1 MSRNGDRE
9 GDEEVDSYKLS
20 EIFSIVPEYEG
31 DQIFLGTFL
40 NARDCAYNMANSDQ
54 RHLLMIHIKNK
65 LKGRAAQLI
74 SSRNPLSY
82 VEIKQLLNLHFGDSR
97 DLSSPI
103 QDLQRIRQ
111 TPNESPLT
119 FFNRLQVLN
128 AKMLASIQKSLALTA
143 EQKSAQCNLIDTM
156 ALNTLLTGLE
166 PSCLRV
172 KGSFQEAA
180 LIIFPSTPI
189 KNTEDGMKRW
199 LRRAKKRRSI
209 GCPLDLF
216 VLSGIIRA
224 GNPKDMLEAH
234 VRIRRELQLTYFE
247 NQKSNRSIPP
257 KNMLKRPPSQPLKCL
272 KCGRL
277 GHATNECRSQQQQ
290 NYSPNSYQNYQRPTP
305 PQNHNFQQTR
315 SDSFQPTRFNGQAQ
329 NQYRPPLNPQQN
341 QSQARPSV
349 IKRNPNFQSN
359 QRRTHYINSENT
371 YFSENENGYFDN
383 QSDGYY
389 TDNNQDPPA
398 YYYSNEEPSNDYLAD
413 SADSDY
419 YRDFLSL
426 PSQDNPPGS
435 LSQPENQLSEI
446 QSQIRTLNLDDFNP
460 NANFPEQAFL

>member
-40 NARDCAYNMANSDQ
+40 NACDCAYNMANSDQ

-97 DLSSPI
+97 DLSSLI

-128 AKMLASIQKSLALTA
+128 AKMHASIQKSLALTA

-166 PSCLRV
+166 PRL
-172 KGSFQEAA
+172 GQ
-180 LIIFPSTPI
+180 
-189 KNTEDGMKRW
+189 
-199 LRRAKKRRSI
+199 
-209 GCPLDLF
+209 
-216 VLSGIIRA
+216 IIRA

-359 QRRTHYINSENT
+359 QHRTHYINSENS

-413 SADSDY
+413 QTDSDY